1 MAFHG
6 LHWRN
11 LLEQVTNWFAFWSL
25 SSPWRGRCH
34 LRELLFIRVH
44 DGVVYFPLFLSLPSR
59 TEIQP
64 YLEGRRAVVRG
75 PFSR

>member
-1 MAFHG
+1 MPFEG
-6 LHWRN
+6 VTLH
-11 LLEQVTNWFAFWSL
+11 S
-25 SSPWRGRCH
+25 
-34 LRELLFIRVH
+34 VH

-64 YLEGRRAVVRG
+64 CLEGRHAVVRG